1 VIDPPASVEQRK
13 LSGGCLC
20 GAVRYE
26 IRGPLRGVVNCHCSN
41 CRRWHG
47 HHGAY
52 TSAGLDGLQLVQDGG
67 LQWYD
72 SVSDE
77 TPNVR
82 RGFCRECGSSLFW
95 HPLGQDAIAI
105 AAGSLDAPTGL
116 ETIAHLWTSRRGDYY
131 ELGDGL
137 PAFERGWVG

>member
-1 VIDPPASVEQRK
+1 MS
-13 LSGGCLC
+13 SGGCLC

-26 IRGPLRGVVNCHCSN
+26 VGGTLRDVINCHCSV

-52 TSAGLDGLQLVQDGG
+52 TSTALEGLRLVEDRGLA
-67 LQWYD
+67 WYE
-72 SVSDE
+72 STSDE
-77 TPNVR
+77 TAGVR

-95 HPLGQDAIAI
+95 HPSGAPAIAI

-116 ETIAHLWTSRRGDYY
+116 RTVAHLWTSRQSDYY
-131 ELGDGL
+131 EIGDRL
-137 PAFERGWVG
+137 PRHERGSAG